1 MINTNKITTAM
12 ADVATNMVKRLDIP
26 PSKRCIRRSSMI
38 NSLCV
43 VVNAQVDPLW

>member
-1 MINTNKITTAM
+1 MINTNRITTAM

-26 PSKRCIRRSSMI
+26 PSKRCMKRSGMI

-43 VVNAQVDPLW
+43 VVNTRVDPL